1 VKPSLSLCF
10 LTLAFTSVLAQV
22 GVLPT
27 KHIKVKETRDTKFSV
42 GDVWEY
48 QTRRNEETSRVIIVR
63 LDKSPDLGVIVHVAV
78 EGIKLAN
85 CNNGPEPDNVPH
97 MPFAR
102 KAFED
107 SVTRK
112 VASNSE
118 LPSNWKDGYEDWS
131 RAYAQN
137 KAGIYVISVAD
148 AVAVAEKTF
157 QHGNG
162 CDRGKADLSGR

>member
-1 VKPSLSLCF
+1 M
-10 LTLAFTSVLAQV
+10 LTVASVLAQV
-22 GVLPT
+22 GVVPT
-27 KHIKVKETRDTKFSV
+27 KHFKVQETSDPKFSV

-48 QTRRNEETSRVIIVR
+48 RTRPNEEASRVIIVR

-78 EGIKLAN
+78 QGIKLAN
-85 CNNGPEPDNVPH
+85 CTNGPEPDNVPH

-102 KAFED
+102 KAFEE

-118 LPSNWKDGYEDWS
+118 LPSSWKAGYEDWS
-131 RAYAQN
+131 KAYIRK

-157 QHGNG
+157 QHGIG
-162 CDRGKADLSGR
+162 CDQGKTDVGGR